1 MSNNLQAAPLSVGL
15 SFAMVVITLLIS
27 YREKLHIEKEIIISV
42 VRMAVQLVIVG
53 LILQWIFS
61 MNHFWI
67 TLAMIFIMIVN
78 AAWNASK
85 RGEGIPNAFRNSLIA
100 VTLSSVIAL
109 GVMVGS
115 GALEFVPSQMIP
127 INGMVIGTT
136 MRTIGMVFKQM
147 QQLFKDRRQQVLE
160 MLALGASP
168 KQAGKEIMR
177 LVLNMSLQPTLDSI
191 KTTGLVTLPG
201 LMAGLIF
208 AGVDPVKAIM
218 YQIVV
223 MFMMLSSTAIGAY
236 TIVFLTY
243 SKFFTHRAQLK
254 SNLTDPS

>member
-1 MSNNLQAAPLSVGL
+1 MNNLQATPLSVVL
-15 SFAMVVITLLIS
+15 AFAMVIITLLIS
-27 YREKLHIEKEIIISV
+27 YREKLQIEKEIIISV
-42 VRMAVQLVIVG
+42 VRMAIQLAVVG
-53 LILQWIFS
+53 MILQWIFD
-61 MNHFWI
+61 MNQFWI
-67 TLAMIFIMIVN
+67 TVAMILVMIVN
-78 AAWNASK
+78 AAWSASK
-85 RGEGIPNAFRNSLIA
+85 RGEGIPHAFRNSLIA
-100 VTLSSVIAL
+100 VTLSAVISL

-115 GALEFVPSQMIP
+115 GTLEFTPSQMIP
-127 INGMVIGTT
+127 VNGMIIGTT

-177 LVLNMSLQPTLDSI
+177 LVLNMSLQPTLDNI

-201 LMAGLIF
+201 LMSGLIF
-208 AGVDPVKAIM
+208 AGVSPGKAIL

-223 MFMMLSSTAIGAY
+223 MFMMLSATAIGAY

-243 SKFFTHRAQLK
+243 SKFFNDRAQLK
-254 SNLTDPS
+254 SNLSDPS